1 LVVFDPDQQLLGR
14 PWRGNLRAHINAAD
28 DASAFRA
35 AILKLCGVAADNPD
49 IPFTLAI
56 DAPLGFPEA
65 LVDLLT
71 HRRCVDAVGRS
82 AESPYLFRD
91 TERRLF
97 AAGLSPLSAIKDM
110 IGSQSSKAI
119 HAVAKFAPVT
129 VSRGVWSDGGSFRM
143 IETYPA
149 ACRKRMEP
157 GDLGHDADAESVPD
171 IVDARICALIAHR
184 FTVAPETLE
193 APTPDTP
200 PSEGWIWLPKARM
213 GGSA

>member
-1 LVVFDPDQQLLGR
+1 L
-14 PWRGNLRAHINAAD
+14 I
-28 DASAFRA
+28 
-35 AILKLCGVAADNPD
+35 
-49 IPFTLAI
+49 
-56 DAPLGFPEA
+56 
-65 LVDLLT
+65 DLLT

-82 AESPYLFRD
+82 AENPYLFRD

-119 HAVAKFAPVT
+119 HAVAKFAPIT
-129 VSRGVWSDGGSFRM
+129 VSTGVWSNGGSFRV

-149 ACRKRMEP
+149 ACRGRMEP
-157 GDLGHDADAESVPD
+157 GDLDHDADAESVAD

-184 FTVAPETLE
+184 FTVAPHTLE
-193 APTPDTP
+193 GPAADTP
-200 PSEGWIWLPKARM
+200 PSEGWIWLPKAGM